1 MLIHA
6 SLEAMDFSQSFA
18 SQGICD
24 SVQLRNRTE
33 SQSLE
38 TAQLFSGQALRDAP
52 AGASRAPGSAD
63 FRRSRRDCSGN
74 ATAGLEGWRIE

>member
-24 SVQLRNRTE
+24 SVQFRNRTE

-38 TAQLFSGQALRDAP
+38 TAQLFSGQALRYFWLSWLKPFAEIP
-52 AGASRAPGSAD
+52 VAMYPLAK
-63 FRRSRRDCSGN
+63 
-74 ATAGLEGWRIE
+74 

>member
-38 TAQLFSGQALRDAP
+38 TAQLFSGQALRGLDNSQARGAP
-52 AGASRAPGSAD
+52 VRPVQLISSSSRNIVVGPQPAA
-63 FRRSRRDCSGN
+63 R
-74 ATAGLEGWRIE
+74 